1 MKKLLYIGITVGVL
15 ALFGFILSK
24 NKAQNEAETA
34 VVAEKN
40 SSVSVKSETVKS
52 EIITTD
58 FIANGTFAPY
68 QELNFAAEK
77 SGKVTQILVKEGDR
91 VSVGQTLAVIRGDV
105 ANVEAQAANASYQTA
120 LTDYNRFESAY
131 KTGGVTKQQLD
142 QAKMALINAES
153 RLKQANIS
161 VGDTRV
167 KAPISGI
174 INKKYIEVGSM
185 LTSMPATEMF
195 EIVNTSKLKL
205 NVTVNENQVSSLKT
219 GNKVKV
225 TSNVYPDKQ
234 FDGKITFVAAK
245 ADASLNFVVEVEI
258 ANNPSG
264 DLKAGMYGTAH
275 FENNDKSK
283 TPIKIIPRNA
293 FVGSVSNN
301 EVFVVKDNTAKLT
314 KIVSGRIFGD
324 KVEVLEGLNDGD
336 VVVTGGQ
343 INLTDGAKVEIVK

>member
-1 MKKLLYIGITVGVL
+1 MKKIIYIVIAVAVL
-15 ALFGFILSK
+15 GLFFFTLK
-24 NKAQNEAETA
+24 NNKAKNEAETA
-34 VVAEKN
+34 VVAQKN
-40 SSVSVKSETVKS
+40 SSVAVKTETVKS
-52 EIITTD
+52 ENITTD
-58 FIANGTFAPY
+58 FVANGTFAAF
-68 QELNFAAEK
+68 QELNLSAEK

-91 VSVGQTLAVIRGDV
+91 VTVGQTLAIVRGDV
-105 ANVEAQAANASYQTA
+105 ANVEAQTANATYQNA
-120 LTDYNRFESAY
+120 VADYNRFANAY

-142 QAKMALINAES
+142 QAQIAMVNAQS

-161 VGDTRV
+161 LGDTRV
-167 KAPISGI
+167 KAPINGI

-195 EIVNTSKLKL
+195 EIVNTAKLKL
-205 NVTVNENQVSSLKT
+205 NVTVNESQVSNLKP

-225 TSNVYPDKQ
+225 TAGIYPDKQ
-234 FDGKITFVAAK
+234 FDGKITFIAAK

-275 FENNDKSK
+275 FESNEKQK
-283 TPIKIIPRNA
+283 APIKTVSRNA

-301 EVFVVKDNTAKLT
+301 EVFVIKDNTAKLT

-324 KVEVLEGLNDGD
+324 KVEVLNGLNDGD
-336 VVVTGGQ
+336 TVVISGQ
-343 INLTDGAKVEIVK
+343 INLSDGSKVEIVK

>member
-1 MKKLLYIGITVGVL
+1 MKKLLYIGIAVVVVVL
-15 ALFGFILSK
+15 FVFTLK
-24 NKAQNEAETA
+24 NNKAKNEAETA
-34 VVAEKN
+34 VVAQKN
-40 SSVSVKSETVKS
+40 SSVAVKTETVKS
-52 EIITTD
+52 EDVTTD
-58 FIANGTFAPY
+58 FVANGTFAPF
-68 QELNFAAEK
+68 QELNFSAEK
-77 SGKVTQILVKEGDR
+77 SGKVTKILVKEGDR
-91 VSVGQTLAVIRGDV
+91 VTVGQTLAIIRGDV
-105 ANVEAQAANASYQTA
+105 ASVEAQTANATYQNA
-120 LTDYNRFESAY
+120 VADYNRFESAY

-142 QAKMALINAES
+142 QAQIAMVNAQS

-161 VGDTRV
+161 LGDTRV

-205 NVTVNENQVSSLKT
+205 NVTVNENQVSSLKA

-225 TSNVYPDKQ
+225 TAGIYPDKQ
-234 FDGKITFVAAK
+234 FDGKISFVAAK

-258 ANNPSG
+258 ANNANG

-275 FENNDKSK
+275 FETGDKVK
-283 TPIKIIPRNA
+283 APIRIVSRNA

-301 EVFVVKDNTAKLT
+301 QVFVVKDNTAKLT

-324 KVEVLEGLNDGD
+324 KVEVLDGLSDGD
-336 VVVTGGQ
+336 IVVISGQ
-343 INLTDGAKVEIVK
+343 INLSDGSKVEIAK

>member
-1 MKKLLYIGITVGVL
+1 MKKLLYIGGIVAV
-15 ALFGFILSK
+15 AVIFAIILNN
-24 NKAQNEAETA
+24 NKAKNEAETA
-34 VVAEKN
+34 VVAQKN
-40 SSVSVKSETVKS
+40 SSVAVKTETVKS
-52 EIITTD
+52 ENITAD
-58 FIANGTFAPY
+58 FVANGTFAPF

-105 ANVEAQAANASYQTA
+105 ASVEAQTANATYQNA
-120 LTDYNRFESAY
+120 VADYNRFESAY

-142 QAKMALINAES
+142 QAQINMINAQS

-161 VGDTRV
+161 LGDTRV

-205 NVTVNENQVSSLKT
+205 NVTVNENQVSSLKV

-225 TSNVYPDKQ
+225 TASVYPDKL
-234 FDGKITFVAAK
+234 FDGKISFVAAK

-275 FENNDKSK
+275 FGNSEKQNA
-283 TPIKIIPRNA
+283 PIRVVSRNA
-293 FVGSVSNN
+293 FIGSVSNN
-301 EVFVVKDNTAKLT
+301 QVFVVKDNVAKLT

-324 KVEVLEGLNDGD
+324 KVEVLDGLSDGD
-336 VVVTGGQ
+336 IVVISGQ
-343 INLTDGAKVEIVK
+343 INLSDGAKVEIVK